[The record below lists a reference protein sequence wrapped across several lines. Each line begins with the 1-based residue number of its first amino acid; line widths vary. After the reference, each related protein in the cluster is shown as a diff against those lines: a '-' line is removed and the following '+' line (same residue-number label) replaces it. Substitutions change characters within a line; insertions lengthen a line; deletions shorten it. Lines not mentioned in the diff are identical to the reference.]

1 MSLHR
6 LDRARDWNFWSVRG
20 SSDIR
25 LIVHK
30 SDASFLLCCVDHHDR
45 AYDWAEQRK
54 LETHP
59 RTGAAQRVEIRE
71 TVQEVFVAVYVQ
83 AELPL
88 APPPAPVLKP
98 LFAGRSD
105 EELMA
110 YGVPAEWLT
119 DVRQATEDT
128 LLALS
133 DHLPAEVCGT
143 FGPTVPLSR
152 CPDGRASL
160 HCTKGKAA

>member
-1 MSLHR
+1 MR
-6 LDRARDWNFWSVRG
+6 V
-20 SSDIR
+20 SSEIR

-30 SDASFLLCCVDHHDR
+30 SDASFLLCYVDHHDQ
-45 AYDWAEQRK
+45 AYGWAQRRK

-59 RTGAAQRVEIRE
+59 KAGAAQWVEIRE
-71 TVQEVFVAVYVQ
+71 TVQEVFVPVYLQ

-88 APPPAPVLKP
+88 APPARSVLKP
-98 LFAGRSD
+98 LFAARSD

-119 DVRQATEDT
+119 DVKQATEDT

-133 DHLPAEVCGT
+133 DHLPAEACGT
-143 FGPTVPLSR
+143 FGPTVPLSG
-152 CPDGRASL
+152 CPDGRTSL
-160 HCTKGKAA
+160 HCTNRKGA